1 MNKMVIKGSLVD
13 IQGTLLLSD
22 FGYSL
27 NQKLYDAMIEA
38 MNEGAKIYI
47 YSWTPHQ
54 MRGLLKQFG
63 VDVEKFTFIPK
74 VSLSNYE
81 LFVTGIVVDNENP
94 AQNFDASH
102 ILPWE
107 ENFDFINQRQIPSTF
122 ASAKVME

>member
-1 MNKMVIKGSLVD
+1 MVVKGSLVD

-27 NQKLYDAMIEA
+27 NQKLYETMIEA
-38 MNEGAKIYI
+38 LNKGAKIYI

-63 VDVEKFTFIPK
+63 VNVEKFTFIPK
-74 VSLSNYE
+74 VSLSNYQI
-81 LFVTGIVVDNENP
+81 FVTGIVVDNEKLEK
-94 AQNFDASH
+94 NFEATH
-102 ILPWE
+102 ILPWA
-107 ENFDFINQRQIPSTF
+107 ENFDFINQRQIPSNF

>member
-13 IQGTLLLSD
+13 IQGTLVLSG
-22 FGYSL
+22 FGFSL
-27 NQKLYDAMIEA
+27 NQKLYKAMIEA
-38 MNEGAKIYI
+38 LTKGAKIYI

-74 VSLSNYE
+74 VSLSNYQI
-81 LFVTGIVVDNENP
+81 FVTGIVVDDERP
-94 AQNFDASH
+94 AKNFEASH

-107 ENFDFINQRQIPSTF
+107 ENFDFISQRQIPSNF

>member
-1 MNKMVIKGSLVD
+1 MIIKGSLVD
-13 IQGTLLLSD
+13 IQGTLLLSG

-38 MNEGAKIYI
+38 MSKGAKIYI
-47 YSWTPHQ
+47 YSWAPHQ
-54 MRGLLKQFG
+54 MRELLKNLG

-94 AQNFDASH
+94 AQNYDASH

-107 ENFDFINQRQIPSTF
+107 ENFDFINQRQIPSNF
-122 ASAKVME
+122 AAARVME